1 MFYEVRLSDGFG
13 DPMIVEVITNGGF
26 VKAIELVLNH
36 FEDEREF
43 IAITC
48 VRTGGKR

>member
-13 DPMIVEVITNGGF
+13 EPMIVEVITNGGF
-26 VKAIELVLNH
+26 AEAIELALNR
-36 FEDEREF
+36 FKDERE
-43 IAITC
+43 IIEVTC